1 MEGILTVLAK
11 AVAFIMIIVTGYV
24 LKKKGFFHPDDFY
37 LFSKVVVRITLPC
50 AIVSN
55 FSRIVMDNSL
65 LFMCVLG
72 VAANLVMVVT
82 GYLVNLPGTRQQRAF
97 DMINLS
103 GYNVG
108 NFTLPFVQSFLGPV
122 GFAATSLFDA
132 GNAVMCTG
140 ATFTMA
146 SIASGAGDK
155 PSVKNVAKSLFSSLP
170 FDAYLIM
177 TLLATVRISL
187 PEMVTAYAGTVGS
200 ANAFLALLMI
210 GIGFEIR
217 MGKEKLARIVRIMVI
232 RYGMGVAFAL
242 AAFYFLPYGLEVRQ
256 AIALIALGPVSSV
269 APAFTGRLN
278 GDVELASAVNS
289 LSIIVSIVMITGA
302 LMILL

>member
-177 TLLATVRISL
+177 TLLATARISL

-242 AAFYFLPYGLEVRQ
+242 AAFYFLPYSLEVRQ

>member
-1 MEGILTVLAK
+1 MAGIASVLAK
-11 AVAFIMIIVTGYV
+11 AAAFVLIIVTGYV
-24 LKKKGFFHPDDFY
+24 LKKKGFFHLDDFY

-50 AIVSN
+50 AIISN
-55 FSRIVMDNSL
+55 FSKVSMENSL

-72 VAANLVMVVT
+72 LVANLVMVAA
-82 GYLVNLPGTRQQRAF
+82 GFLLYLRGSRQDRAF
-97 DMINLS
+97 AMINLS
-103 GYNVG
+103 GYNIG
-108 NFTLPFVQSFLGPV
+108 NFTLPFVQNFLGPV

-146 SIASGAGDK
+146 SIAAGEGER
-155 PSVKNVAKSLFSSLP
+155 PSVKNVLKSLFSSLP

-177 TLLATVRISL
+177 TVLAVCRVSL
-187 PEMVTAYAGTVGS
+187 PELITSYAGTVGG

-217 MGKEKLARIVRIMVI
+217 MEREKLAKILQILAW
-232 RYGMGVAFAL
+232 RYGTGILMAVAAYFWLPFA
-242 AAFYFLPYGLEVRQ
+242 LEVRQ

-269 APAFTGRLN
+269 SPAFTGRMG
-278 GDVELASAVNS
+278 GDVELSSAVNS
-289 LSIIVSIVMITGA
+289 LSIVISIVMITGA
-302 LMILL
+302 LAVLL

>member
-155 PSVKNVAKSLFSSLP
+155 PSVKNVARSLFSSLP

-177 TLLATVRISL
+177 TLLATARISL